1 MRVLVVEDYEVIREG
16 LVQGLQERGF
26 AVDATGDGTEGKW
39 FATSNDYDLIL
50 LDIMLP
56 GVNGLEILRAVRA
69 QGKDVPV
76 LLLTAKD
83 DVDDRVRGL
92 DLGADDY
99 LVKPFAIAEL
109 FARVRSLTRRGHH
122 ARNPLIVVGD
132 LSIDTTARVV
142 RRGDMEIVLP
152 PREYALLEMLALRAG
167 EVVTRSELWE
177 HLYAFSDDSTSNV
190 IEATVLRLRRK
201 LSPAGQPPLLH
212 TRRGFGYLLAADAGG
227 VVEADDT

>member
-26 AVDATGDGTEGKW
+26 AVDATGDGIEGKW
-39 FATSNDYDLIL
+39 YATSNDYDLLL

-56 GVNGLEILRAVRA
+56 GLSGLEILRAVRA

-83 DVDDRVRGL
+83 EVEDRVRGL

-122 ARNPLIVVGD
+122 ARTPAITVGD
-132 LSIDTTARVV
+132 LVIDSATRSV
-142 RRGDMEIVLP
+142 RRGTQDIVLT
-152 PREYALLEMLALRAG
+152 PREYALLEFLALRAG
-167 EVVTRSELWE
+167 EVVARSELWE
-177 HLYAFSDDSTSNV
+177 HLYSFSDDSTSNV

-201 LSPAGQPPLLH
+201 LSPADEPPLLH
-212 TRRGFGYLLAADAGG
+212 TRRGFGYVLSAEAAP
-227 VVEADDT
+227 

>member
-26 AVDATGDGTEGKW
+26 AVDATGDGAEGKW

-69 QGKDVPV
+69 LGKDVPV

-83 DVDDRVRGL
+83 EVDDRVRGL

-122 ARNPLIVVGD
+122 ARNPLIAVGD
-132 LSIDTTARVV
+132 LAIDIAARTV
-142 RRGDMEIVLP
+142 RRGGAEVILP
-152 PREYALLEMLALRAG
+152 PREYALLEFLALRVG
-167 EVVTRSELWE
+167 KVVTRTELWE
-177 HLYAFSDDSTSNV
+177 HLYAFSDESTSNV

-201 LSPAGQPPLLH
+201 LSPAGQPALIH
-212 TRRGFGYLLAADAGG
+212 TRRGFGYVLTADGAGAP
-227 VVEADDT
+227 EADEA

>member
-26 AVDATGDGTEGKW
+26 ADDATGDGTEGKW
-39 FATSNDYDLIL
+39 YATSNDYDLIL
-50 LDIMLP
+50 LEIMLP
-56 GVNGLEILRAVRA
+56 GLSGLEILRAVRA

-83 DVDDRVRGL
+83 DIEDRVRGL
-92 DLGADDY
+92 DMGADDY

-122 ARNPLIVVGD
+122 ARTSAITVGD
-132 LSIDTTARVV
+132 LVIDTTSRSV
-142 RRGDMEIVLP
+142 RRGTHEIVLT
-152 PREYALLEMLALRAG
+152 PREFALLEFLALRAG
-167 EVVTRSELWE
+167 EVVARSELWE

-201 LSPAGQPPLLH
+201 LSPADEPPLLH
-212 TRRGFGYLLAADAGG
+212 TRRGFGYVLSAEAGP
-227 VVEADDT
+227 

>member
-1 MRVLVVEDYEVIREG
+1 MRVLVVEDYEMIREG

-26 AVDATGDGTEGKW
+26 AVDATGDGIEGKW
-39 FATSNDYDLIL
+39 YATSNDYDLLL

-56 GVNGLEILRAVRA
+56 GLSGLEILRAVRA

-83 DVDDRVRGL
+83 EVEDRVRGL

-122 ARNPLIVVGD
+122 ARTPAITVGD
-132 LSIDTTARVV
+132 LVIDTTTRSV
-142 RRGDMEIVLP
+142 RRGAQDIVLT
-152 PREYALLEMLALRAG
+152 PREFALLEFLALRAG
-167 EVVTRSELWE
+167 EVVARSELWE

-201 LSPAGQPPLLH
+201 LSPADEPPLLH
-212 TRRGFGYLLAADAGG
+212 TRRGFGYVLSAEAAP
-227 VVEADDT
+227 

>member
-39 FATSNDYDLIL
+39 YATSNDYDLIL

-56 GVNGLEILRAVRA
+56 GLSGLEILRAVRA

-83 DVDDRVRGL
+83 DVEDRVRGL

-122 ARNPLIVVGD
+122 ARTSAITVGN
-132 LSIDTTARVV
+132 LVIDTTTRSV
-142 RRGDMEIVLP
+142 RRGTQDIVLT
-152 PREYALLEMLALRAG
+152 PREFALLEFLALRTG
-167 EVVTRSELWE
+167 EVVARSELWE

-201 LSPAGQPPLLH
+201 LSPADEPPLLH
-212 TRRGFGYLLAADAGG
+212 TRRGFGYVLSAEAAP
-227 VVEADDT
+227 

>member
-39 FATSNDYDLIL
+39 YATSNDYDLIL

-56 GVNGLEILRAVRA
+56 GLSGLEILRAVRA

-83 DVDDRVRGL
+83 DVEDRVRGL

-122 ARNPLIVVGD
+122 ARTSAITVGN
-132 LSIDTTARVV
+132 LVIDTTTRSV
-142 RRGDMEIVLP
+142 RRGTQDIVLT
-152 PREYALLEMLALRAG
+152 PREFALLEFLALRIG
-167 EVVTRSELWE
+167 EVVARSELWE

-201 LSPAGQPPLLH
+201 LSPADEPPLLH
-212 TRRGFGYLLAADAGG
+212 TRRGFGYVLSAEAAP
-227 VVEADDT
+227 